1 MVAALVAV
9 ALVRSAAVLLARSA
23 PNSLRRSVA
32 PSWFNQVRE
41 PRMAPLG
48 CDGLRRVRPRGRCA
62 RRRSGSGVVPA
73 DAAPVVES
81 PTIRRYPLPPD
92 PCPVRRSSSAAPAS
106 AREQGGTYVSRDRRS
121 HRLNPR
127 PLDPQQ
133 RQVKGR
139 TSALIHLRWLCRWWT
154 SVTVLAGV
162 FGVIPA
168 ASPSFRTGTSRTR
181 RVTRRSL
188 GRRLA
193 FRCRSP
199 IPVPVA
205 TSA

>member
-92 PCPVRRSSSAAPAS
+92 PCPVRGSSSAALAS
-106 AREQGGTYVSRDRRS
+106 ARDQSGARVLRDRRS
-121 HRLNPR
+121 EDLNPR
-127 PLDPQQ
+127 PLTPQHGQ
-133 RQVKGR
+133 
-139 TSALIHLRWLCRWWT
+139 SSL
-154 SVTVLAGV
+154 
-162 FGVIPA
+162 
-168 ASPSFRTGTSRTR
+168 RTR
-181 RVTRRSL
+181 ISYYLCWLGVLVLVGLLKSARLLSPRSSPRFLPESISPWLTRCATVGRST
-188 GRRLA
+188 GESEDGARH
-193 FRCRSP
+193 P
-199 IPVPVA
+199 
-205 TSA
+205 